1 MAEAQLRIGING
13 FGRIGRLVARVAS
26 EHPNVVLV
34 AVNDPMLDPENM
46 QYLFVHDSTH
56 GKFKGEVSHGK
67 SSLTIAGHEIHV
79 YDKRK
84 PEEIPWGEHKVDVV
98 IESTGIF
105 TEIES
110 AKAHLTAGAK
120 KVIITAPSGTAPMF
134 VMGVNADQ
142 YTADVDILS
151 NASCTTNCLA
161 PLVKVI
167 DQNFGIVEGLM
178 TTVHSLTATQLSV
191 DGASRKKKREG
202 RTASMNIIPS
212 STGAAAAVG
221 KVYPA
226 VKGKLT
232 GMAFRV
238 PTVDVS
244 VVDLTCRIE
253 KAATKEQINAAIK
266 AASEGPMKG
275 ILGYT
280 EEELVSTDFIHDP
293 RSSIYDSEA
302 SIILNPNFIKLIS
315 WYDNEWG
322 YSCRVVDLALH
333 VYGVI
338 NKK

>member
-1 MAEAQLRIGING
+1 MSVRIGING

-26 EHPNVVLV
+26 ENPNVQLV

-46 QYLFVHDSTH
+46 HYLFVHDSTH
-56 GKFKGEVSHGK
+56 GPFKGNVTHAAGV
-67 SSLTIAGHEIHV
+67 LTINGNEVKV

-84 PEEIPWGEHKVDVV
+84 PEEVPWGENKVDVV

-105 TEIES
+105 TETET
-110 AKAHLTAGAK
+110 AKAHLVSGAK

-134 VMGVNADQ
+134 VMGVNHEQ
-142 YTADVDILS
+142 YTTDIDVLS

-167 DQNFGIVEGLM
+167 DQEFGIVEGLM

-202 RTASMNIIPS
+202 RTASQNIIPS

-221 KVYPA
+221 KVYTP

-244 VVDLTCRIE
+244 VVDLTARIE
-253 KAATKEQINAAIK
+253 KPATKEQINEAIK
-266 AASEGPMKG
+266 KAADGPLKG
-275 ILGYT
+275 ILGFT
-280 EEELVSTDFIHDP
+280 DEELVSTDFIHDS
-293 RSSIYDSEA
+293 RSSIFDSEA
-302 SIILNPNFIKLIS
+302 SIILNPHFIKLIS

-322 YSCRVVDLALH
+322 YSCRVVDLAAH
-333 VYGVI
+333 VFSTM

>member
-1 MAEAQLRIGING
+1 MSVRLGING

-26 EHPNVVLV
+26 ENPHVQLV

-46 QYLFVHDSTH
+46 HYLFVHDSTH
-56 GKFKGEVSHGK
+56 GPFRGNVTHKPGL
-67 SSLTIAGHEIHV
+67 LTINGNEIKV

-84 PEEIPWGEHKVDVV
+84 PEEIPWAENKVDIV

-105 TEIES
+105 TEVEG
-110 AKAHLTAGAK
+110 AKAHLVSGAK
-120 KVIITAPSGTAPMF
+120 KVLITAPSGSAPMF
-134 VMGVNADQ
+134 VMGVNHDK
-142 YTADVDILS
+142 YTTDIDILS

-161 PLVKVI
+161 PLTKVI
-167 DQNFGIVEGLM
+167 DQHFGIIEGLM

-191 DGASRKKKREG
+191 DGASKKKKREG
-202 RTASMNIIPS
+202 RTASQNIIPS

-221 KVYPA
+221 KVYPP

-244 VVDLTCRIE
+244 VVDLTARIE
-253 KAATKEQINAAIK
+253 KPATKESILSAIK
-266 AASEGPMKG
+266 EASEGPMKG

-293 RSSIYDSEA
+293 RSSIYDNEA

-322 YSCRVVDLALH
+322 YSCRVVDLAVH
-333 VYGVI
+333 VYNTM